1 MITKFTAEALNRVR
15 SLLTKEI
22 KSELTKKKLKATG
35 NLIKSISGA
44 VFRKG
49 DTTNLEIYA
58 ASYFPEV
65 EFGTKKRDELPKI
78 SAIKAWAEVKGLQP
92 KVKGKGGSLEDI
104 DSMVYRIAERIRDFG
119 TIKRFGNVGPAGA
132 KIIDYIDK
140 KYTQRITKEISE
152 GYLKDLEVELDK
164 NTK

>member
-22 KSELTKKKLKATG
+22 KSELRKKKLKATG
-35 NLIKSISGA
+35 TLIKSISGA

-92 KVKGKGGSLEDI
+92 KVKGDDI
-104 DSMVYRIAERIRDFG
+104 DAMVYRIAERIRDFG
-119 TIKRFGNVGPAGA
+119 TIKRFGKVGPAGA